1 MLWRPIDT
9 TIMSSIRLIEYCFA
23 FSALVAGAPS
33 SQSCDA
39 DSVIEDPMGGFW
51 AMLQRGSALDRST
64 DTGADIL
71 NDQPAV
77 DRLVPLSS
85 KNSAAGQKTLGLQLH
100 GALPTTGL
108 GPQLLGSV
116 SEGMNS
122 NQQNEAFPISG
133 MPTKSMAGQN
143 ALAPNQTIFVS
154 TNANATSNASADAT
168 HQGSSQSLDA
178 STQLTS
184 NSLTPS
190 REQSSSNASRPNN
203 HEQAGSKKHPGV
215 KFSQP
220 AAPRR
225 RVLAEKNR
233 HAEAWG
239 EAMLFSASV
248 ALPILC
254 LVIGSTMGQEQQKG
268 SGDDGDF
275 WGEASTGRSE
285 PVTAAGKGGAN

>member
-1 MLWRPIDT
+1 
-9 TIMSSIRLIEYCFA
+9 
-23 FSALVAGAPS
+23 
-33 SQSCDA
+33 
-39 DSVIEDPMGGFW
+39 MGGFW

-71 NDQPAV
+71 NEQPAV
-77 DRLVPLSS
+77 DRLGPLSSVDAVTAHQASIDILKGQPAFDKLVPLSS

-133 MPTKSMAGQN
+133 MPPKSMAGQN

-154 TNANATSNASADAT
+154 TNANATSNASADVT

-190 REQSSSNASRPNN
+190 REQSSSNASRPSN
-203 HEQAGSKKHPGV
+203 HEHADSKKHPGV

-220 AAPRR
+220 SAPRR

-285 PVTAAGKGGAN
+285 PVAPAGKGGAN

>member
-1 MLWRPIDT
+1 
-9 TIMSSIRLIEYCFA
+9 
-23 FSALVAGAPS
+23 
-33 SQSCDA
+33 
-39 DSVIEDPMGGFW
+39 
-51 AMLQRGSALDRST
+51 MLQRGSALDRST

-71 NDQPAV
+71 NEQPAV
-77 DRLVPLSS
+77 DRLGPLSSVDAVTAHQASIDILKGQPAFDRLVPLSS

-116 SEGMNS
+116 PEGMIS
-122 NQQNEAFPISG
+122 IQQENNEASPV
-133 MPTKSMAGQN
+133 KSMAGQN
-143 ALAPNQTIFVS
+143 ALAPNPTMFVS
-154 TNANATSNASADAT
+154 TNATSNASANAT

-190 REQSSSNASRPNN
+190 REQSSSNASRPSN
-203 HEQAGSKKHPGV
+203 HEHADSKKHPGV

-220 AAPRR
+220 SAPRR

-285 PVTAAGKGGAN
+285 PVAPAGKGGAN

>member
-1 MLWRPIDT
+1 
-9 TIMSSIRLIEYCFA
+9 
-23 FSALVAGAPS
+23 
-33 SQSCDA
+33 
-39 DSVIEDPMGGFW
+39 MGGFW

-71 NDQPAV
+71 NEQPAV
-77 DRLVPLSS
+77 DRLGPLSSVDAVTAHQASIDILKGQPAFDRLVPLSS

-133 MPTKSMAGQN
+133 MPAKSMAGQN

-154 TNANATSNASADAT
+154 TNATSNVS
-168 HQGSSQSLDA
+168 GSSQSSDA

-184 NSLTPS
+184 NSLAPS
-190 REQSSSNASRPNN
+190 REQSSSNASRPSN